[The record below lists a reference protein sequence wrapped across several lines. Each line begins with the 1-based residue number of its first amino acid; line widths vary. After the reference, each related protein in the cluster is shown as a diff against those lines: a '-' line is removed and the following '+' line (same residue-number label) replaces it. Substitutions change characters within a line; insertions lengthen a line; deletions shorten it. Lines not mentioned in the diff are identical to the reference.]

1 MEKEMPGF
9 VIGMR
14 ECQELL
20 DVMVEAMDEDGICA
34 MSQSKIAE
42 KLGIQQGMVSH
53 KMKQINAQDEC
64 IERVRPG
71 VYRIHYTD
79 LLKQGTF
86 HIMMLFTIKL
96 LKALDEGMTDEIF
109 GEYTKKIWD
118 ELGATK
124 KTRQI
129 FNGYLSHELA
139 GLYIELRN
147 ASNEFELNNLQSSPQ
162 EMG

>member
-1 MEKEMPGF
+1 MSGDMPGF

-14 ECQELL
+14 ECQEIL
-20 DVMVEAMDEDGICA
+20 DVMVEAMDENGICT

-53 KMKQINAQDEC
+53 KMKQINAQDQC

-86 HIMMLFTIKL
+86 HIMMMFSIKL
-96 LKALDEGMTDEIF
+96 LKALDEGMTGEMF
-109 GEYTKKIWD
+109 GEYTKEIWD

-139 GLYIELRN
+139 GLYRELRN
-147 ASNEFELNNLQSSPQ
+147 TSNEFGLSNL
-162 EMG
+162 